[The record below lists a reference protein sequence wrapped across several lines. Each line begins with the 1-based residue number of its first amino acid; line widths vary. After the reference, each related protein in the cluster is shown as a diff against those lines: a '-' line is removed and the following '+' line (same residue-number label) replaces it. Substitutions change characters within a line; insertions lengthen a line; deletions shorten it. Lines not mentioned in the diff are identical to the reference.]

1 LLTDLA
7 TTVSR
12 PRNNTVFKNNNKCT
26 TIFKPKHG
34 NRGYQTTP
42 ALCTPPPRLQPI
54 CRIAC
59 SQKVSKYYLHLPG
72 ILNYPA
78 SAAWHY
84 WRLNDPCC
92 SERVSDAAVTAAANI
107 LIAGT
112 TPENCPFRLGICTS
126 IKYMVRC
133 PPPESSSETDR
144 FSRLRMGP
152 KCYAVQCIVNGVET
166 PKVPLPL
173 GIASVTP
180 PEEDRA
186 MAIGNMHD
194 NW

>member
-1 LLTDLA
+1 MYDNLQTKTRQSWISNYARAVHPTAPFTAHMPHRLLPE
-7 TTVSR
+7 S
-12 PRNNTVFKNNNKCT
+12 FK
-26 TIFKPKHG
+26 ILF
-34 NRGYQTTP
+34 
-42 ALCTPPPRLQPI
+42 AL
-54 CRIAC
+54 
-59 SQKVSKYYLHLPG
+59 
-72 ILNYPA
+72 
-78 SAAWHY
+78 AWHTELSRVCCMALLAIE
-84 WRLNDPCC
+84 WSLLQRTRQRRCSDGC
-92 SERVSDAAVTAAANI
+92 SEHFNSRDNPRKLS
-107 LIAGT
+107 L
-112 TPENCPFRLGICTS
+112 PLGDLHFHQIHGS
-126 IKYMVRC
+126 L

-186 MAIGNMHD
+186 MAIGNMHE